1 MRKKINSKA
10 KDQSTPFEAVVTEPG
25 QFEDSSLTVKGI
37 EINGKEQAILRVYIK
52 PKT

>member
-1 MRKKINSKA
+1 MCKEIDSKA
-10 KDQSTPFEAVVTEPG
+10 KDQSTSFKAVVIEPS

-37 EINGKEQAILRVYIK
+37 EINGKEQAIIRVYIK